1 MQLNILLI
9 RKKVCVIR
17 NFTILTNVNAHS
29 IIRGTKL
36 KSVDERFQI
45 WPGTLAADV
54 RHGDKQEGRHFL
66 RRFEHRIPN
75 CTPRRHG
82 PPLRSRCC

>member
-1 MQLNILLI
+1 MGKRLSILPIIEKSLC
-9 RKKVCVIR
+9 REHK
-17 NFTILTNVNAHS
+17 NVNT
-29 IIRGTKL
+29 RTVENR
-36 KSVDERFQI
+36 KSVDERFEI
-45 WPGTLAADV
+45 WPGNLVAADV

>member
-1 MQLNILLI
+1 MGKRLSILPI
-9 RKKVCVIR
+9 IKKSLCR
-17 NFTILTNVNAHS
+17 EHKNVNTRTVENRKVS
-29 IIRGTKL
+29 TNDFKFGQ
-36 KSVDERFQI
+36 E
-45 WPGTLAADV
+45 TLAADV